1 MTTRA
6 EKPDVRRARPL
17 IKAVGGRL
25 STGSGTYVAL
35 VRTMTPTERDKRR
48 ALRAQLEARLAE
60 LRRKVSA
67 EIVPQPEETFSGIA
81 GEVQDS
87 GDVSVALEQTGL
99 RGARVERNATE
110 LTAVGRAIE
119 RLRDGSYG
127 RCVDCDLEIDPGRLA
142 VLPQAERCSYC
153 QELFERRPAYAMP
166 R

>member
-1 MTTRA
+1 MTM
-6 EKPDVRRARPL
+6 KPSD
-17 IKAVGGRL
+17 
-25 STGSGTYVAL
+25 
-35 VRTMTPTERDKRR
+35 RDKRR

-60 LRRKVSA
+60 LRHKVST
-67 EIVPQPEETFSGIA
+67 ELVPQPEETFSGIA
-81 GEVQDS
+81 GEVQDA

-127 RCVDCDLEIDPGRLA
+127 RCVDCDLEIEPGRLD

-153 QELFERRPAYAMP
+153 QELFERRPAYAIP